1 MRVGLACKATTVAED
16 SRFLVRLWME
26 IVALTLLA
34 RCWVCHRR
42 LLSVP
47 PCEREISDYLLARV
61 NTPWMQEVMG
71 TLQEVNLDDVR
82 QILREP
88 ADAKWGDTAVAVATR
103 DTQPTAVA
111 VAVEVADQDTAEA
124 VVLRRNAIKWV
135 TKSKD
140 LIFIANLV
148 DTLPGAVADE
158 QVRLYQASKRAAIVP
173 HAPQAIVVYPHFV
186 KSRQEAAHMFDAE
199 LRNEGWAPGTRLP
212 RTSAIKLAG
221 KLVWSRCTSLP
232 ELGHKARALRRWHQ
246 F

>member
-1 MRVGLACKATTVAED
+1 MRWGGSCLQGYYSSRGLAVLGTVMD
-16 SRFLVRLWME
+16 GDCG
-26 IVALTLLA
+26 IDVACQMLCLPQTPAQRSLL
-34 RCWVCHRR
+34 R
-42 LLSVP
+42 
-47 PCEREISDYLLARV
+47 EEISDYLLARV
-61 NTPWMQEVMG
+61 NKPWMQELMG
-71 TLQEVNLDDVR
+71 TLQEVDSDDVR

-140 LIFIANLV
+140 HSFIANLV
-148 DTLPGAVADE
+148 DTLPAAVADE

-173 HAPQAIVVYPHFV
+173 HAPQAIVVYPHLL

-212 RTSAIKLAG
+212 RTSATKFART
-221 KLVWSRCTSLP
+221 LVW
-232 ELGHKARALRRWHQ
+232 
-246 F
+246 